1 MAHGWSAAA
10 VSVASATTWSASG
23 RSGLNDRC
31 DSAKLIPAG
40 PFPLTQRPQ
49 QRLPDRRARLAC
61 GDVFVQQ
68 RAPRPGRGSGVAD
81 ISTVRNSAAMWMSSG
96 SAYAGSSS
104 SAAGGASAGRAP
116 GPR

>member
-1 MAHGWSAAA
+1 MAHDWSAAA

-23 RSGLNDRC
+23 RSGLKDRC
-31 DSAKLIPAG
+31 EAKLIPAG

-49 QRLPDRRARLAC
+49 QRCRT
-61 GDVFVQQ
+61 G
-68 RAPRPGRGSGVAD
+68 RPGWPAVLSLARGAVRPGPGGGVAGV
-81 ISTVRNSAAMWMSSG
+81 STVRNSAAMWISSG

-104 SAAGGASAGRAP
+104 SAGGGGSAGGAP